1 MRTLILTTALAFMV
15 SMLAFAAPKDS
26 KGKEATRSVT
36 GCLSQGSD
44 ANQFMLT
51 AADGSKWKLE
61 SDSVS
66 LGDHVGHTVTA
77 IGAVDHAMMHN
88 MKEDSK
94 DMAEDT
100 GMKKDNTESGTL
112 KVTKVKMVS
121 DSCKQ

>member
-1 MRTLILTTALAFMV
+1 MRTLFLTVILACTA
-15 SMLAFAAPKDS
+15 SMLAFAAPNDT
-26 KGKEATRSVT
+26 KGKAETRNVT

-61 SDSVS
+61 SDTVS

-77 IGAVDHAMMHN
+77 TGAVDHATMHN
-88 MKEDSK
+88 MKEDTK
-94 DMAEDT
+94 DMAQDA

>member
-1 MRTLILTTALAFMV
+1 MRTLFLTVILACTA
-15 SMLAFAAPKDS
+15 SMLAFAAPNDT
-26 KGKEATRSVT
+26 KGKAETRNVT

-44 ANQFMLT
+44 ANQFVLT

-61 SDSVS
+61 SDSVA
-66 LGDHVGHTVTA
+66 LGDHVGHTISAT
-77 IGAVDHAMMHN
+77 GAVDHATMHN
-88 MKEDSK
+88 MKEEAK
-94 DMAEDT
+94 DMAQDS